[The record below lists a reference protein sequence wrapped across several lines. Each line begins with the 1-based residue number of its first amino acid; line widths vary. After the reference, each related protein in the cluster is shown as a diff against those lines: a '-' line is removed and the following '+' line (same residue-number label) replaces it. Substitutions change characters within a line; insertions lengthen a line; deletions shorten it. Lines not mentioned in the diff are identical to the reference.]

1 MKMKQLWIGKACGL
15 VLAVVSR
22 SRLDDTGAGLGQ
34 VSRKADHDHLSVGTR
49 RNDRHRVPGLRQNLS
64 RVWGVNVNVVNKP
77 GGNTV
82 IGTMELNNSK
92 PDGYTVMMDNRDS
105 TSLPY
110 VSDNLPF
117 KILDRTWMNEIAYTP
132 YLLTVPANSKF
143 QNLKD
148 IVAAIKS
155 DPKRF
160 RVPSLGGAGTQDFFG
175 RQFLK
180 AIGVEYKDVSLVM
193 GKSGND
199 IMIFTA
205 QGSVDI
211 GQVGAAAAKPQ
222 LDAKTVRP
230 IAIAGTG
237 GKRLDWLPNVRPSMN
252 SVTRRSMPSSGSGCR
267 VLLACRNRLWKR
279 GTRRCASLWSRTRNS
294 SRISTRSA
302 SSPNGGTRRRSSS
315 TSKSSSRSPASCGG
329 QNRVVGGFSRS
340 LDRLKPLS
348 IPRVLGRRDGL
359 APNETGFS
367 KQPLLV

>member
-1 MKMKQLWIGKACGL
+1 MKMKQLWNGKACGL
-15 VLAVVSR
+15 VLAVVVGVSLMIPAPVLAKFPEKPITIICPWGPGGTTDIASR
-22 SRLDDTGAGLGQ
+22 VFA
-34 VSRKADHDHLSVGTR
+34 K
-49 RNDRHRVPGLRQNLS
+49 NLS

-237 GKRLDWLPNVRPSMN
+237 GKRLDWLPNVPTFDELGYPQIN
-252 SVTRRSMPSSGSGCR
+252 AVFWVGLSGPPG
-267 VLLACRNRLWKR
+267 L
-279 GTRRCASLWSRTRNS
+279 
-294 SRISTRSA
+294 
-302 SSPNGGTRRRSSS
+302 P
-315 TSKSSSRSPASCGG
+315 
-329 QNRVVGGFSRS
+329 
-340 LDRLKPLS
+340 KPL
-348 IPRVLGRRDGL
+348 VETW
-359 APNETGFS
+359 NETVR
-367 KQPLLV
+367 KLVVEDKEFLADLDKVGLEPKWRDQEEVIKYVKEQLEVSRQLWGAK

>member
-15 VLAVVSR
+15 VLAVVVGVSLMIPAPVLAKFPEKPITIICPWGPGGTTDIASR
-22 SRLDDTGAGLGQ
+22 VFA
-34 VSRKADHDHLSVGTR
+34 K
-49 RNDRHRVPGLRQNLS
+49 NLS

-237 GKRLDWLPNVRPSMN
+237 GKRLDWLPNVPTFDELGYPQIN
-252 SVTRRSMPSSGSGCR
+252 AVFWVGLSGPPG
-267 VLLACRNRLWKR
+267 L
-279 GTRRCASLWSRTRNS
+279 
-294 SRISTRSA
+294 
-302 SSPNGGTRRRSSS
+302 P
-315 TSKSSSRSPASCGG
+315 
-329 QNRVVGGFSRS
+329 
-340 LDRLKPLS
+340 KPL
-348 IPRVLGRRDGL
+348 VETW
-359 APNETGFS
+359 NETVR
-367 KQPLLV
+367 KLVVEDKEFLADLDKVGLEPKWRDQEEVIKYVKEQLEVSRQLWGAK

>member
-1 MKMKQLWIGKACGL
+1 MNMKQLRIGKTCGL
-15 VLAVVSR
+15 VLAVLIGVGLMMPATVLAKFPEKPITIICPWGPGGTTDIASR
-22 SRLDDTGAGLGQ
+22 VFA
-34 VSRKADHDHLSVGTR
+34 K
-49 RNDRHRVPGLRQNLS
+49 NLS

-160 RVPSLGGAGTQDFFG
+160 RVPSLGGAGTQDFFA

-237 GKRLDWLPNVRPSMN
+237 GKRLDWLPNVPTFDELGYPQIN
-252 SVTRRSMPSSGSGCR
+252 AVFWVGLSGPPG
-267 VLLACRNRLWKR
+267 L
-279 GTRRCASLWSRTRNS
+279 
-294 SRISTRSA
+294 
-302 SSPNGGTRRRSSS
+302 P
-315 TSKSSSRSPASCGG
+315 
-329 QNRVVGGFSRS
+329 
-340 LDRLKPLS
+340 KPL
-348 IPRVLGRRDGL
+348 VDTW
-359 APNETGFS
+359 NETVR
-367 KQPLLV
+367 KLVVEDKEFLADLDKVGLEPKWRNQEEVIKYVKEQLEISRQLWGAK